1 MNRHFFLRLPNA
13 NHFPVA
19 CIAAEIASVQPKP
32 SGTDATFDFAVATYN
47 PADEGILPFS
57 KKEGRARAYG
67 RLNSSNHR
75 IRLTL
80 SGANFSFDHGFPPA
94 IIKAICEDMIH
105 GTWHERHPAAAA
117 AKAAARH
124 WLHQSM
130 SPATPTAYAQIEN
143 IPVAVTFTREQE
155 AEAIA
160 IDAARS
166 NVPLAG
172 WGSNLGETKLDP
184 SIKEAIMTA
193 GMAGPTCNCMSPTEW
208 HRVGSPGCTLGVVS
222 SAPPEPLDTAM
233 GSQLDTPQAVEAAQ
247 VEPEESELTIN
258 TRPEDEAM
266 LDRIFGKPHHD

>member
-19 CIAAEIASVQPKP
+19 CIAAEIASVQPKL

-124 WLHQSM
+124 WLHQ
-130 SPATPTAYAQIEN
+130 ATHTMPITQGGILCQPQAQ
-143 IPVAVTFTREQE
+143 P
-155 AEAIA
+155 
-160 IDAARS
+160 DDH
-166 NVPLAG
+166 
-172 WGSNLGETKLDP
+172 LGATEIDP
-184 SIKEAIMTA
+184 SD
-193 GMAGPTCNCMSPTEW
+193 PTCNCMSPTEW

-222 SAPPEPLDTAM
+222 SALPEPLDTAM
-233 GSQLDTPQAVEAAQ
+233 DSQLDTPQAELEAAQ
-247 VEPEESELTIN
+247 VEPEEPELTIN
-258 TRPEDEAM
+258 TRPEDEAV